1 MYGFNDLT
9 VGWRPW
15 GWCQLTRV
23 WTQAEWRSASAHCWD
38 PNFGCILGLWSPPP
52 PGLPS
57 LPSGLPHH
65 RLYHEESSIWS
76 YRRKDYS
83 WWSLEH
89 FSCWLSWKNLVW
101 SLYYWLKNSG
111 ELIFCCLL
119 FNTYQSSSTTTS
131 PLEVIFFVPNRIS
144 WRGLTRVIPLAEMAR
159 VRICNYKRHTLY
171 CICIPRKV
179 DKKELLADKHYHSK
193 VWG

>member
-15 GWCQLTRV
+15 GWLPADEGLDTSRM
-23 WTQAEWRSASAHCWD
+23 TFSKRSL
-38 PNFGCILGLWSPPP
+38 FGIQISDVFWVFGHLHHQGFHRCPQGP
-52 PGLPS
+52 
-57 LPSGLPHH
+57 PHH

-89 FSCWLSWKNLVW
+89 FSCWLPWKNLVW
-101 SLYYWLKNSG
+101 SLDYGLKNSG

-179 DKKELLADKHYHSK
+179 DKKLTLSR
-193 VWG
+193 

>member
-23 WTQAEWRSASAHCWD
+23 WTQAEWRSASAHWWD

-57 LPSGLPHH
+57 LPSGPPHH
-65 RLYHEESSIWS
+65 RLYHGESSIWS
-76 YRRKDYS
+76 YRRKEDS

-89 FSCWLSWKNLVW
+89 FSCWLLCKYLVCFRIPDSRILENLFFVYC
-101 SLYYWLKNSG
+101 S
-111 ELIFCCLL
+111 
-119 FNTYQSSSTTTS
+119 TYQSSSSTTS
-131 PLEVIFFVPNRIS
+131 PLEVIFFVPNKIS

-159 VRICNYKRHTLY
+159 VRICN
-171 CICIPRKV
+171 
-179 DKKELLADKHYHSK
+179 
-193 VWG
+193 

>member
-1 MYGFNDLT
+1 MGSMISPWVGGHEVDASWRGSGHKPNDVQQALIVGIQISDVFWVFGHLHHQGFHRCPQGRHTTGYIMRNL
-9 VGWRPW
+9 
-15 GWCQLTRV
+15 QF
-23 WTQAEWRSASAHCWD
+23 D
-38 PNFGCILGLWSPPP
+38 PTEERIILDDHWNT
-52 PGLPS
+52 
-57 LPSGLPHH
+57 
-65 RLYHEESSIWS
+65 
-76 YRRKDYS
+76 
-83 WWSLEH
+83 
-89 FSCWLSWKNLVW
+89 FSCWLPWKNLVW
-101 SLYYWLKNSG
+101 SLDYGLKNSG

-179 DKKELLADKHYHSK
+179 DKKRTFSR
-193 VWG
+193 